1 MLGLYACVMAIQPL
15 REFFELVSLQVTD
28 YALIGFVVILWA
40 LLLRVIWRG
49 RLLERL
55 LSRE

>member
-1 MLGLYACVMAIQPL
+1 
-15 REFFELVSLQVTD
+15 VTD